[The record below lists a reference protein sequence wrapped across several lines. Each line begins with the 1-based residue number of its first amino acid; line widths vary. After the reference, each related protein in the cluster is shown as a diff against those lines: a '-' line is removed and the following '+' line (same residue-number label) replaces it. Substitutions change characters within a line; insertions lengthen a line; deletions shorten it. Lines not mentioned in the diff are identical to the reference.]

1 LQQELARQNQV
12 LEATIEQL
20 KETEVQLVHS
30 EKLASLGRMSAG
42 IIHEINNPLN
52 FAKTALYVLRIMT
65 ESLSQ
70 NEKTEFREVLQD
82 MAEGIDRI
90 SSIVSDLRTFTQPHL
105 TQLERVSVVEVVN
118 SALRLLSNE
127 WENKV
132 KIEKEIAETQTIWAN
147 RNQIIQVLV
156 NLLQN
161 ALQAL
166 EKKHCSETG
175 ATIWLRGIEENG
187 ESLVIVRD
195 NGEGIASEN
204 LQKIFD
210 PFFTTKDVG
219 EGMGLGLSICY
230 RIINQHGGRI
240 QVQSERGA
248 YSEFTL
254 HFPQQPTDS
263 MPA

>member
-1 LQQELARQNQV
+1 
-12 LEATIEQL
+12 
-20 KETEVQLVHS
+20 
-30 EKLASLGRMSAG
+30 
-42 IIHEINNPLN
+42 
-52 FAKTALYVLRIMT
+52 MT

-90 SSIVSDLRTFTQPHL
+90 SGIVSDLRTFTQPHL
-105 TQLERVSVVEVVN
+105 TQLEKVPVVEVVN

-132 KIEKEIAETQTIWAN
+132 RIEKEIPEGQTILAN

-175 ATIWLRGIEENG
+175 PTIWIRGIEENG

-195 NGEGIASEN
+195 NGEGIVSEN

-248 YSEFTL
+248 YSEFRL
-254 HFPQQPTDS
+254 HFPHTPTDS

>member
-1 LQQELARQNQV
+1 
-12 LEATIEQL
+12 
-20 KETEVQLVHS
+20 
-30 EKLASLGRMSAG
+30 M
-42 IIHEINNPLN
+42 
-52 FAKTALYVLRIMT
+52 
-65 ESLSQ
+65 
-70 NEKTEFREVLQD
+70 
-82 MAEGIDRI
+82 
-90 SSIVSDLRTFTQPHL
+90 
-105 TQLERVSVVEVVN
+105 VN

-127 WENKV
+127 WQTKV
-132 KIEKEIAETQTIWAN
+132 KIEKEIPETQTIWAN

-161 ALQAL
+161 ALHTF

-195 NGEGIASEN
+195 NGEGIAAEN

-210 PFFTTKDVG
+210 PFFTTKDVC

-230 RIINQHGGRI
+230 RIINQHRGRI